1 MSDHNNEIVVI
12 VAGYKQEMKD
22 FIATNPGL
30 QSRFN
35 TWVEFEDYTED
46 ELYAIF
52 EGLCNKNDFKAK
64 DAIKPY
70 ILADFKKAK
79 TSGSNFGN
87 ARYVNTY
94 FNELVEKLGNYLNLR
109 YNASSGVVPTKEEL
123 QTFTEVLFDDGTSH
137 SEEFTFADFFA
148 R

>member
-52 EGLCNKNDFKAK
+52 EACATRMTLRPKMLSNLIFL
-64 DAIKPY
+64 P
-70 ILADFKKAK
+70 ILRRQKQVAV
-79 TSGSNFGN
+79 TS
-87 ARYVNTY
+87 VM
-94 FNELVEKLGNYLNLR
+94 L
-109 YNASSGVVPTKEEL
+109 
-123 QTFTEVLFDDGTSH
+123 DTSIPILMN
-137 SEEFTFADFFA
+137 
-148 R
+148 